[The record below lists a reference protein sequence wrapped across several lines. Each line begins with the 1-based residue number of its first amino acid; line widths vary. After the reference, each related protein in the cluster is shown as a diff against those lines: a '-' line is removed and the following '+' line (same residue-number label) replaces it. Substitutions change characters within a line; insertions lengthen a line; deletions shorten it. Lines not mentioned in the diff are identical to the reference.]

1 MAARFDSAPGR
12 LLAASLAAGGPAERE
27 RPMESTTWNATPD
40 AETSDL
46 AALAWRIV
54 ENGILAGMIGAA
66 TVAVWFLVLDLLTR
80 GMPFFTPSLLGSIL
94 FAHAAPEDVTGLSGA
109 AIFAYT
115 GLHGILFLCA
125 GTMLA
130 WMFVQF
136 ERNPQV
142 GLVLLLLF
150 ATFEAILWGV
160 GVSMIPALAG
170 VVGAWAILVA
180 NVASAVAMFVFLLGR
195 HPRAL
200 ARLRQAWEE

>member
-1 MAARFDSAPGR
+1 MV
-12 LLAASLAAGGPAERE
+12 
-27 RPMESTTWNATPD
+27 ESTAWRPTEAAD
-40 AETSDL
+40 ASDL

-54 ENGILAGMIGAA
+54 ENGVLAGMLGAS

-80 GMPFFTPSLLGSIL
+80 GVPFYTPSLLGSIL
-94 FAHAAPEDVTGLSGA
+94 FAHAAPEEVTGLNGA
-109 AIFAYT
+109 AVFAYT

-125 GTMLA
+125 GIGLA
-130 WMFVQF
+130 WMFEQF
-136 ERNPQV
+136 DRNPQV

-170 VVGAWAILVA
+170 AVGAWAIIVA
-180 NVASAVAMFVFLLGR
+180 NVASAAAMFVFLLRR

-200 ARLRQAWEE
+200 EHLRQAWED